1 MIFSFSSN
9 SSSAI
14 SLQPIP
20 GTDTFAFFK
29 VTCSVQVPEEK
40 WFEAICASLRMKK
53 SVLILEREL
62 AFSSQWSD
70 KKRWEAHENWSWLSP
85 RALGVI
91 TKGYGQTFT
100 NFQEFK
106 HFLMNSK

>member
-1 MIFSFSSN
+1 MIFSFSTY

-14 SLQPIP
+14 PLPEVP
-20 GTDTFAFFK
+20 GTDIFAFFK
-29 VTCSVQVPEEK
+29 APCSVEVPEEL

-62 AFSSQWSD
+62 DFSPQWSD

-106 HFLMNSK
+106 HFLTSSK